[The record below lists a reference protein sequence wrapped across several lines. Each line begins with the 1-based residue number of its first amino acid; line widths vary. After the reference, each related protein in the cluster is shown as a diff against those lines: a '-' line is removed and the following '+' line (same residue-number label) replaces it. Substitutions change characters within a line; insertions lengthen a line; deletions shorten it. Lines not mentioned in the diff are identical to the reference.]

1 MWLAPER
8 RGRHGWLV
16 PVFAILAGVGVAAFL
31 AYRDQMTA
39 GLIAGGVL
47 LAYGVQLAYR
57 RDERGLAL
65 SESFGRGRRGGAH
78 LRAAAMTGDVLVAG
92 LVAAVVV
99 QALRGAELGPLPY
112 LAAVAGGTYLVSV
125 VVARDF

>member
-8 RGRHGWLV
+8 RGRQGWLV
-16 PVFAILAGVGVAAFL
+16 PVFAMLAGAGVAGFL
-31 AYRDQMTA
+31 VYREEMTA
-39 GLIAGGVL
+39 GLVAGGVL
-47 LAYGVQLAYR
+47 LAYGIQLAYR

-65 SESFGRGRRGGAH
+65 SESFGQGRRGGAH

-92 LVAAVVV
+92 LVAALVV

-112 LAAVAGGTYLVSV
+112 LAGVAGATYLISI

>member
-8 RGRHGWLV
+8 RGRQGWLV
-16 PVFAILAGVGVAAFL
+16 PVFAMLAGVGVATFL
-31 AYRDQMTA
+31 VYREEMTA

-57 RDERGLAL
+57 RDERGLAV

-99 QALRGAELGPLPY
+99 QALRGADLGPLPY
-112 LAAVAGGTYLVSV
+112 LAGVAALTYLISIVI
-125 VVARDF
+125 AADF

>member
-8 RGRHGWLV
+8 RGRQGWVV
-16 PVFAILAGVGVAAFL
+16 PVFAMLAGVGVAGL
-31 AYRDQMTA
+31 LVYREEAVA
-39 GLIAGGVL
+39 GLIAGAVL
-47 LAYGVQLAYR
+47 LGYGIQLAYR
-57 RDERGLAL
+57 RDERGLAV
-65 SESFGRGRRGGAH
+65 SESFGRGRSGRSH

-112 LAAVAGGTYLVSV
+112 LAAVAGLTYIVSI
-125 VVARDF
+125 VVAGDF